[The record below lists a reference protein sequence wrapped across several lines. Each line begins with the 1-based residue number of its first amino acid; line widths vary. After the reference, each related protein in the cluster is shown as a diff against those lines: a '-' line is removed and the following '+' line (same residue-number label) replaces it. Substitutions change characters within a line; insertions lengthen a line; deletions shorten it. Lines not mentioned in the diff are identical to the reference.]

1 MAKTQYF
8 RVAVEGATVD
18 GREITRDQIQQM
30 ADSYNTAT
38 YAARINC
45 EHLRGFSPEA
55 PFNAWGTVDAVKAEE
70 IDLALGGKTEKK
82 LALFARLDVTDQAK
96 AYNEAGQKL
105 YSSVEIHP
113 NFAQTGK
120 AYLVGLAFTDSPAS
134 LGTEV
139 LKFSRDETRKENLL
153 QVEEEPVA
161 LSFEA
166 GTPASDIAGGVLA
179 GIKSFFAE
187 FGKAPPAQQPA
198 QQPQQQPGTPP
209 TGGGSAD
216 LSANANAQI
225 AAFVSGFGEQMTKLT
240 DGIHKGFAAQDTRIA
255 KMAEDFSALQAKIE
269 KTPATGHMSR
279 PAASGGN
286 GRARAEC

>member
-55 PFNAWGTVDAVKAEE
+55 PFNAWGTVD
-70 IDLALGGKTEKK
+70 
-82 LALFARLDVTDQAK
+82 VTDQAR

-139 LKFSRDETRKENLL
+139 LKFSRDEKRKDNLL
-153 QVEEEPVA
+153 QVEEEPIA

-198 QQPQQQPGTPP
+198 QQPQQQQPVLGTPP
-209 TGGGSAD
+209 TGGSGAD

-225 AAFVSGFGEQMTKLT
+225 AAFVSGFGEQITKLT
-240 DGIHKGFAAQDTRIA
+240 EGIQKGFAAQDTRIA